1 MKTQCILQNNP
12 GYLHNEYIQIVKK
25 HQDYFESILEHSR
38 DYLIDFFGFKT
49 LERAYLIK
57 VNKVIHERIQHLWLR
72 VAIQIHKENLER
84 VKETY
89 DGLSQKYFIHAT
101 PTLFNS
107 GTARPQLSSCYLLG
121 MEDDSIDGIFNT
133 LKDCAAIS
141 KWAGGIGLHIHNVR
155 AQGSHIIGTNGTSNG
170 IVPMLRVFNNTAR
183 YVDQGG
189 GKRNGSFAM
198 YLEPWHGDIENFLE
212 LRKNHGDEEA
222 RARDLFYAL
231 WIPDLFME
239 KVEKNEDWYLMCPNI
254 SKGLHDVW
262 GDEFKTL
269 YEKYVSEG
277 KFIKKMKARDLWF
290 QIFDFRWKLEHHIC
304 CIMMHATKS
313 QIKESGS
320 YQVFQSLH

>member
-1 MKTQCILQNNP
+1 MTNENDQIDMHVVKRNGESEVLSYNKILTRTKNVGKEHNLNVNYTGLVMKVIDQLFNNIKTSEIDELMAQQCASMGVHDYQFAKLAGLLLVSNHQKEVNPSFYENTMYIAENNP
-12 GYLHNEYIQIVKK
+12 GYLHDEYIQIVKMHK
-25 HQDYFESILEHSR
+25 DYFESILEHSR

-133 LKDCAAIS
+133 LKDCASIS

-170 IVPMLRVFNNTAR
+170 IIPCFVSLITLLGMLINA
-183 YVDQGG
+183 
-189 GKRNGSFAM
+189 
-198 YLEPWHGDIENFLE
+198 
-212 LRKNHGDEEA
+212 
-222 RARDLFYAL
+222 
-231 WIPDLFME
+231 
-239 KVEKNEDWYLMCPNI
+239 
-254 SKGLHDVW
+254 
-262 GDEFKTL
+262 
-269 YEKYVSEG
+269 
-277 KFIKKMKARDLWF
+277 
-290 QIFDFRWKLEHHIC
+290 
-304 CIMMHATKS
+304 
-313 QIKESGS
+313 
-320 YQVFQSLH
+320 

>member
-1 MKTQCILQNNP
+1 
-12 GYLHNEYIQIVKK
+12 
-25 HQDYFESILEHSR
+25 
-38 DYLIDFFGFKT
+38 
-49 LERAYLIK
+49 
-57 VNKVIHERIQHLWLR
+57 
-72 VAIQIHKENLER
+72 
-84 VKETY
+84 
-89 DGLSQKYFIHAT
+89 
-101 PTLFNS
+101 
-107 GTARPQLSSCYLLG
+107 

-155 AQGSHIIGTNGTSNG
+155 AEGSHIIGTNGTSNG

-198 YLEPWHGDIENFLE
+198 YLEPWHGDIEKFLE

-254 SKGLHDVW
+254 SKGLHDVY
-262 GDEFKTL
+262 GDEFKAL
-269 YEKYVSEG
+269 YEKYVEEG
-277 KFIKKMKARDLWF
+277 KFMKKMKARDLWF
-290 QIFDFRWKLEHHIC
+290 QILDSQMETGTPYMLYKDAC
-304 CIMMHATKS
+304 NKS
-313 QIKESGS
+313 RIRAISES
-320 YQVFQSLH
+320 